1 MLIGLVILSA
11 LVFLGICVGIVLI
24 IVMKNRSPKQ
34 ETVGTVFPREEDPV
48 TQIVIPPSDGRVPIV
63 RALTFTVVEG
73 PQIER
78 TFSVKGVVASIGR
91 DGTDQVKLTD
101 PTVSRSSAKVSLTRD
116 GWVLINDE
124 ALNPVLVDEE
134 VVPKKSATPPK
145 DGSIIQIGK
154 TKLLFRPIE
163 YKVA

>member
-1 MLIGLVILSA
+1 MLIGLVIIGA
-11 LVFLGICVGIVLI
+11 LIFLGICVGIALI
-24 IVMKNRSPKQ
+24 IVMKNRGPKTFVQ
-34 ETVGTVFPREEDPV
+34 ETVGPPDDPP
-48 TQIVIPPSDGRVPIV
+48 TQIVIPPSDGRAPIF
-63 RALTFTVVEG
+63 RAPIFTVVEG
-73 PQIER
+73 PQMGR
-78 TFSVKGVVASIGR
+78 TFSVNGVVASIGR

-134 VVPKKSATPPK
+134 VVPKKSATPLK

>member
-34 ETVGTVFPREEDPV
+34 DPVGPVFPQEDPV
-48 TQIVIPPSDGRVPIV
+48 TQIVIPPSDGRAPIV

-91 DGTDQVKLTD
+91 DGSDQVKLTD

-134 VVPKKSATPPK
+134 VVPKKSATPLK